1 MDKRV
6 GRAGNS
12 MATGLSSLMPDEG
25 RIATLPGRDS
35 NIGRARYDGQSLL
48 APYPSRIKRRRLL
61 PKTIA
66 DELHSLE
73 VAYLPGYHYTPPL
86 SRGRKTNHPANVPQF
101 FAKFSAPRSDS
112 AKMV

>member
-86 SRGRKTNHPANVPQF
+86 SRGRKVVARPARQSTP
-101 FAKFSAPRSDS
+101 ARSASS
-112 AKMV
+112 ASLLQI